1 MPAKGGGFAPSALD
15 REIPA
20 FAGMEKWGGNGKVGG
35 NGKGREWKGVGN
47 GKGAGVEK
55 GREWKKGTEMDRGAG
70 MEKGERE
77 GHFFRPKPGK
87 RQKKHGVALS
97 AI

>member
-1 MPAKGGGFAPSALD
+1 MEKW
-15 REIPA
+15 
-20 FAGMEKWGGNGKVGG
+20 AGMERGG